1 MRIAVFGSGT
11 VGETLGSKLVELGH
25 DVKMGSRS
33 ATNEKAAAWVK
44 KAGSRASQGTFADA
58 AKFGELI
65 VNATKGDA
73 TLEVFR
79 QAGQENTAGKPVLD
93 ISNPLDFSKGFPP
106 SLFVSNTDSLAEQLQ
121 RENPKALVVKALN
134 TVTAA
139 VMVNPRALSASHD
152 TWIAGNDAAAKEKV
166 RAVLL
171 SFGWKAEEIIDCGDL
186 SASRAIESLLPMWV
200 RLYGTLKTPM
210 FNFKLVK

>member
-11 VGETLGSKLVELGH
+11 VGETLGSKLIELGH

-33 ATNEKAAAWVK
+33 ATNEKAAEWVRK
-44 KAGSRASQGTFADA
+44 SGPRASAGTFADA

-79 QAGQENTAGKPVLD
+79 QAGQENTAGKPVID

-106 SLFVSNTDSLAEQLQ
+106 TLFVSNTDSLAEQLQ
-121 RENPKALVVKALN
+121 KENPKAHIVKSLN
-134 TVTAA
+134 TMTAA
-139 VMVNPRALSASHD
+139 VMVNPRALSGSHD
-152 TWIAGNDAAAKEKV
+152 TWLAGNDAGAKEKV
-166 RAVLL
+166 RGVLL

-186 SASRAIESLLPMWV
+186 TASRAIESMLPMWL
-200 RLYGTLKTPM
+200 RLYGALKTPM
-210 FNFKLVK
+210 FNLKIVK